1 VGDNGTS
8 PVCCEETVV
17 NLHKLLNREVRGQA
31 MIETALVLPVL
42 LGLAFNVVN
51 FGYFFLVI
59 VNLAAAPRVGALYS
73 ILGAA
78 TPVATSLP
86 STGSVNTLTIDDL
99 TGAVYN
105 ASGSKVQVCT
115 AAKGTTP
122 PPGSPKLT
130 ECDRFNSFTATT
142 PAADPEEPSFVLNQV
157 DVIYSFT
164 PLIDSRLFNLILL
177 GACPSSGGTVTC
189 TFHRKVLMRAMN

>member
-1 VGDNGTS
+1 VSRYKRLD
-8 PVCCEETVV
+8 
-17 NLHKLLNREVRGQA
+17 KEVSGQA

-51 FGYFFLVI
+51 FGYFFIVA
-59 VNLAAAPRVGALYS
+59 VNLAAAPRSGALYS

-78 TPVATSLP
+78 TPAATALP
-86 STGSVNTLTIDDL
+86 STSSVNTLTICDL
-99 TGAVYN
+99 TGAI
-105 ASGSKVQVCT
+105 SGAANVKVQVCS
-115 AAKGTTP
+115 ASKGTTP

-130 ECDRFNSFTATT
+130 ECDVFNTFTPAT

-157 DVIYSFT
+157 DVVYSFT

-177 GACPSSGGTVTC
+177 GACPTSGGTVTC
-189 TFHRKVLMRAMN
+189 TFHRKVLMRSMN